1 MSKSKR
7 SEMDAHGRFARS
19 PEEIPARGWF
29 DVVKRVYRQ
38 IGEDNIGIA
47 AAGVAFYAFL
57 SIFPTIAATIAI
69 YGLIV
74 DPQTAQQQM
83 TGLANVLP
91 QQAAQL
97 LQDQLQQ
104 ISNSSSAAL
113 SWGLVFSVLLSLWS
127 ANKGTTVL
135 FQAIN
140 IAYNEEYK
148 RNFLKGNS
156 LTLLFTLLGIVV
168 AIISMALVIALP
180 ALTNQFKLS
189 AVLQTII
196 LITRWILLAAVII
209 ATLAM
214 LYRFAPDRE
223 KPRWKWVSWGSI
235 IATVFWLAGS
245 WGFSYYV
252 KNFGNFNATYGSLA
266 AVVILLLWFNLSS
279 FIILLGAEINSE
291 LERQTMRD
299 STTGKP
305 QPLGKRGAT
314 DADSLGEAA

>member
-7 SEMDAHGRFARS
+7 SEENAHGRFAES
-19 PEEIPARGWF
+19 PGAIPRKGWF
-29 DVVKRVYRQ
+29 DVVKRVFKQ
-38 IGEDNIGIA
+38 ISEDNIGIA

-74 DPQTAQQQM
+74 DPQTAEQQM

-97 LQDQLQQ
+97 LQDQLRQ
-104 ISNSSSAAL
+104 IARSSSAAL

-127 ANKGTTVL
+127 ANKGTAVL

-140 IAYNEEYK
+140 IAYNEEY
-148 RNFLKGNS
+148 RRGFLKGNS
-156 LTLLFTLLGIVV
+156 ITLLFTLLGIVV

-180 ALTNQFKLS
+180 ALTNQLKLS
-189 AVLQTII
+189 GVLQAVILIARWII
-196 LITRWILLAAVII
+196 LATVLIG
-209 ATLAM
+209 TLAI

-223 KPRWKWVSWGSI
+223 KPRWQWVSWGSV

-245 WGFSYYV
+245 WGFSFYV

-305 QPLGKRGAT
+305 LPMGKRGAT

>member
-1 MSKSKR
+1 MSKNEGLEKNP
-7 SEMDAHGRFARS
+7 HGRFARS
-19 PEEIPARGWF
+19 PGEITGRGWF
-29 DVVKRVYRQ
+29 DVLKRVYGQ
-38 IGEDNIGIA
+38 ISEDNIGIA

-69 YGLIV
+69 YGLII
-74 DPQTAQQQM
+74 DPQTAEQQM

-97 LQDQLQQ
+97 LQDQLRQ
-104 ISNSSSAAL
+104 IARSSSAAL

-127 ANKGTTVL
+127 ANKGTAAL

-140 IAYNEEYK
+140 IAYNEEY
-148 RNFLKGNS
+148 RRGFLKGNS

-180 ALTNQFKLS
+180 AFISKS
-189 AVLQTII
+189 GFPSGLQTII
-196 LITRWILLAAVII
+196 LIARWIILASVLI
-209 ATLAM
+209 ATLAI

-223 KPRWKWVSWGSI
+223 KPQWQWVSWGSV
-235 IATVFWLAGS
+235 IATVLWLAGS
-245 WGFSYYV
+245 WGFSIYV

-305 QPLGKRGAT
+305 QPMGKRGAT

>member
-1 MSKSKR
+1 MSKNNS
-7 SEMDAHGRFARS
+7 SDMDEHGRFAKS
-19 PEEIPARGWF
+19 PGEIPTHGWF
-29 DVVKRVYRQ
+29 DVAKRVYRQ

-69 YGLIV
+69 YGLII
-74 DPQTAQQQM
+74 DPQTAEQQM

-97 LQDQLQQ
+97 LKDQLEQ
-104 ISNSSSAAL
+104 ISHSSSAAL
-113 SWGLVFSVLLSLWS
+113 SWGLVFSVILSLWS
-127 ANKGTTVL
+127 ANKGTAAL

-148 RNFLKGNS
+148 RGFLKGNS

-180 ALTNQFKLS
+180 ALTNQLKLS
-189 AVLQTII
+189 GALQTMI
-196 LITRWILLAAVII
+196 LIARWILLAAVVI
-209 ATLAM
+209 ATLAI

-223 KPRWKWVSWGSI
+223 MPRWSWVSWGSV
-235 IATVFWLAGS
+235 IATVLWLAGS

-266 AVVILLLWFNLSS
+266 AVVILLLWFNLST

-291 LERQTMRD
+291 LERQTIRD
-299 STTGKP
+299 SKTGKP
-305 QPLGKRGAT
+305 QPMGKRGAA